1 MKVKFELIIKLLNDL
16 IGVVT
21 SLAESLPDEHDVIAN
36 EIVDSEAKRLTAQ
49 AEKDNE
55 TIQKNVEKRK
65 TLMVASSAEDEAKK
79 KAEEEAKAKAE
90 EEAKKKEE
98 EAEAAKAKAEEE
110 RQAKIKEASEA
121 LQGATLQLKSLKE
134 KNDAEDD
141 ADIKEILAVKIK
153 KAEAVLEE
161 ARKNLEELVNGQSQG
176 QKKPEITTVTA
187 DTVEN
192 KSEVEDDLHQEIEGL
207 YRKGMSL
214 VSIVKTI
221 AKAKG
226 QESVVF
232 AIDDPIMKPIRNA
245 IKKASNAQRFVQST
259 LQLSAENARDL
270 VDYVKRSK

>member
-55 TIQKNVEKRK
+55 TIQKNVEERK
-65 TLMVASSAEDEAKK
+65 ALMAASSAEDEAKK

-98 EAEAAKAKAEEE
+98 EAEAAKKAEEE

-161 ARKNLEELVNGQSQG
+161 ARKNLEELVNGQSQE

-207 YRKGMSL
+207 YKKGMSL

-232 AIDDPIMKPIRNA
+232 MIDDPIMKPIRNA

>member
-55 TIQKNVEKRK
+55 TIQKNVEERK
-65 TLMVASSAEDEAKK
+65 ALMAASSAEDEAKK

-98 EAEAAKAKAEEE
+98 EAEAARKEEE

-161 ARKNLEELVNGQSQG
+161 ARKNLEELVNGQSQE
-176 QKKPEITTVTA
+176 QKKPEITTATA

-207 YRKGMSL
+207 YKKGMSL

-232 AIDDPIMKPIRNA
+232 VIDDPIMKPIRNA